1 MANRFPL
8 VIDNNSTLV
17 AELQPGDSLNLS
29 GNGIFDGV
37 STGTTGY
44 VLTSNGSSGV
54 SWQRASNVYTTDTQT
69 LTNKTLSSCTIDGS
83 LNTLTNIPNSS
94 LTNNSITFELTR
106 DGITYTNEVQ
116 LGGTYEFE
124 DTNDNTTYSI
134 SVVGGAENTSER
146 IRLTAGGSGN
156 STQDINITVDGNYL
170 SISRESAD
178 EMKITASLT
187 TLTNGSYI
195 TGGTYNGL
203 TARTWAVDAT
213 PGTSS
218 NVGASKVVARDS
230 NGNFYAGTITATLSG
245 TATQTSQSLTFGSYV
260 NAVQTGTSTA
270 VTSYNGSVATTIS
283 AKSATTNTGDTLVL
297 RDASGDFS
305 TRDIT
310 CRNLNASTTIEAATV
325 KVTSGTSS
333 QFLMA
338 DGTKNST
345 SYFENVSTSN
355 GYGRR
360 YISTATPSSSDGNNG
375 DIWYVVA

>member
-134 SVVGGAENTSER
+134 SVVGGANNTTER

-203 TARTWAVDAT
+203 IAKTWAVDAT

-230 NGNFYAGTITATLSG
+230 SGNFYAGTITATLSG

-260 NAVQTGTSTA
+260 NAVQTETSTA

-283 AKSATTNTGDTLVL
+283 AKSDTANTGDTLVL
-297 RDASGDFS
+297 RNSSGDFS

-310 CRNLNASTTIEAATV
+310 CRNLTASTTIEAATV

-338 DGTKNST
+338 DGTKNSK

-355 GYGRR
+355 GFGRR
-360 YISTATPSSSDGNNG
+360 YISTGTPNDSDGEDG
-375 DIWYVVA
+375 SIWYVVA